1 MKTKIALVQYPI
13 LEHSNLNEWKKYIET
28 WFQQAT
34 DQNSHFICFPE
45 YGSMDLVS
53 AFSSDIRSDLKRQ
66 IREMQRLL
74 IPFTETFTELSRKYN
89 LIAIAPSFPLW
100 LGDLNKFVNRAYVF
114 SPKDGLIGHQDKI
127 FMTRFETEEWGISG
141 NGNTIT
147 IFESEYGAFGIQIC
161 YDNEFAIASHQL
173 AKNGAEI
180 IFAPSCTETLK
191 GATRVHIGARARAME
206 NQCYTAVSQTVLN
219 AEWSP
224 AVDINFGYAAC
235 YATPDKNFPD
245 TGIISESEHNK
256 ALLHIQELDLSL
268 LKIVKED
275 GQVFNYKD
283 SLRIH
288 SELDQQPF
296 EILKVKL

>member
-1 MKTKIALVQYPI
+1 MKTKVALVQYPI
-13 LEHSNLNEWKKYIET
+13 LEHSSINEWKNCIEIR
-28 WFQQAT
+28 FRQAAE
-34 DQNSHFICFPE
+34 QNAHFICFPE

-53 AFSSDIRSDLKRQ
+53 LFTADIRSDLQGQ
-66 IREMQRLL
+66 ILEMQHLL
-74 IPFTETFTELSRKYN
+74 LPFTETFTELSQKYN

-100 LGDLNKFVNRAYVF
+100 LDDLNRFVNRAYVF
-114 SPKDGLIGHQDKI
+114 SPQNGLAGHQDKI
-127 FMTRFETEEWGISG
+127 FMTRFENEEWGISG

-147 IFESEYGAFGIQIC
+147 VFESEYGNFGIQIC
-161 YDNEFAIASHQL
+161 YDNEFAIASHEL
-173 AKNGAEI
+173 VKNGAEI

-206 NQCYTAVSQTVLN
+206 NQCYTVVSQTVLN

-235 YATPDKNFPD
+235 YATPDKNFPE
-245 TGIISESEHNK
+245 TGIISESKHNSS
-256 ALLHIQELDLSL
+256 LLHIQELDLSL

-288 SELDQQPF
+288 SELDKQSF
-296 EILKVKL
+296 EVVKVKL